1 MNVAKDDRGVRG
13 PRGPQH
19 SDPRRSTPRTAP
31 GSRGALER
39 VSYPLLTALLRVPRW
54 LVVVLLASAFTL
66 GLIQT
71 GDLAWLGGILLGF
84 VALFLGWLLALAWP
98 ALTPG
103 RRTIRLIT
111 VVAAVGVAI
120 LKFQGR
126 F

>member
-1 MNVAKDDRGVRG
+1 VTFVAKDDQRGVRG
-13 PRGPQH
+13 PRGPKR
-19 SDPRRSTPRTAP
+19 PTPRTAP

-39 VSYPLLTALLRVPRW
+39 ISYPLLTGLLRVPRW
-54 LVVVLLASAFTL
+54 LVVVLLATAFTL

-71 GDLAWLGGILLGF
+71 GDESNFVWVVLGIVG
-84 VALFLGWLLALAWP
+84 LFLGWLLALAWP

-103 RRTIRLIT
+103 RRTIRLVT
-111 VVAAVGVAI
+111 VVAALGVAI